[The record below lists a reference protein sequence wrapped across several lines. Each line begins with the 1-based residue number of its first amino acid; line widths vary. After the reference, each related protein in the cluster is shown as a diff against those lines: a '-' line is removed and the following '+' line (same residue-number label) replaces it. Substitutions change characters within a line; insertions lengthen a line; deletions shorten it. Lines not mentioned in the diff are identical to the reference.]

1 MNLIIALYLWVTHT
15 TSIIDNVGFESL
27 NPIFFVATNFDHNFV
42 IKCKAMISEFY
53 KLHLV
58 SNSKGLNLEL

>member
-1 MNLIIALYLWVTHT
+1 MNQIIALYLWVTHT
-15 TSIIDNVGFESL
+15 RSIIDNVGFESL
-27 NPIFFVATNFDHNFV
+27 NPIFLPTNFDHNFV

-58 SNSKGLNLEL
+58 SNSKGLILEL